1 MTSESKKLLYNM
13 YSEYKLRRKNNMS
26 RKDSVF
32 FGSYEDVAQLS
43 FDYSP
48 ADVDDFLREL
58 NQLGFVRA
66 KYADNHVYLCA
77 LTYEAIEHMEQLPA
91 DYFRSVVDF
100 VTKFIP

>member
-1 MTSESKKLLYNM
+1 MTSEAKKLLYKM
-13 YSEYKLRRKNNMS
+13 YSEYKNRRKDDVDR
-26 RKDSVF
+26 RKASF
-32 FGSYEDVAQLS
+32 FGSYEDISQLLS
-43 FDYSP
+43 EKSSE
-48 ADVDDFLREL
+48 DVDDCLREL